1 MRPILEF
8 SAQSLTYTPYSQS
21 FNSRTFSDQVLKTL
35 INCPRSTSPA
45 IVRLFCG
52 TEPLPCRLDMLKLR
66 YFWKMVKFPADAITF
81 KIFKYRTERLL
92 AISKGFARD
101 IFNICTK
108 HDAIHLWH
116 GQIAFRFN
124 LPLNPLKH
132 IRRIITSQNLRKDL
146 DIGRAQNCSFTT
158 NFLTNFFLYQKTYHI
173 LESFNQAYCFASL
186 EGRKRFIKALLH
198 PSSYD
203 EECPQCKRHHKYI
216 CEHLTV
222 TAL

>member
-8 SAQSLTYTPYSQS
+8 SAQSLTYTPYSQP
-21 FNSRTFSDQVLKTL
+21 FNQQENSRYVIKLEHFQTQVLKTL

-52 TEPLPCRLDMLKLR
+52 TEPLACRLNMLKLR

-116 GQIAFRFN
+116 GQIPFRLN
-124 LPLNPLKH
+124 LPLNPLQH

-146 DIGRAQNCSFTT
+146 DIGRARDCSCTT
-158 NFLTNFFLYQKTYHI
+158 NFLTNVFALPKDISHI
-173 LESFNQAYCFASL
+173 
-186 EGRKRFIKALLH
+186 RVI
-198 PSSYD
+198 
-203 EECPQCKRHHKYI
+203 
-216 CEHLTV
+216 
-222 TAL
+222 